1 MKSPLNVVV
10 CAPIMGSDLD
20 PIRAVDPSVNVID
33 GNAAF
38 VALNLARQQDD
49 AAAIDSTEKEMRE
62 LLAQA
67 DVLCMQFPVLK
78 SAVEWAP
85 NLLWLQHTAAGVSNL
100 WSTDAWTAEHI
111 VVTSGRGY
119 VRPTAMAEYCVAAAL
134 MFGRGIHDG
143 YLDKAKGELDRSH
156 YDPIRIEGAT
166 MGIVGMGGIGGEVA
180 RLSKALGMRVIGTRR
195 SVTAPRENA
204 EGADLLLPAS
214 ELKQLAAESDFISV
228 CTQLTQETLHLLNN
242 DFFNATTKRPI
253 VANVSRGETIDEDAL
268 LAALDAGKIRGAVLD
283 VYEGEMDGKPPPPEL
298 MSHPNVILTPHTS
311 AAGDSNDTAIRDLF
325 CENLRRFIHGE
336 ELLNVVDRAR
346 GY

>member
-20 PIRAVDPSVNVID
+20 PVRAVDPSINVID
-33 GNAAF
+33 GNATF
-38 VALNLARQQDD
+38 VAFNQARQKNDT
-49 AAAIDSTEKEMRE
+49 AAMESTEKEMRE

-67 DVLCMQFPVLK
+67 DVLCMMFPMLK
-78 SAVEWAP
+78 QAVSWSP
-85 NLLWLQHTAAGVSNL
+85 NLRWLHHTQAGVSNL
-100 WSTDAWTAEHI
+100 WPTDAWTAEHI
-111 VVTSGRGY
+111 VVTSGRGF

-134 MFGRGIHDG
+134 LFARGIHDG
-143 YLDKAKGELDRSH
+143 YLDKANGELDRSH
-156 YDPIRIEGAT
+156 YDPLRVEGAT

-195 SVTAPRENA
+195 SVTAPQENA

-214 ELKQLAAESDFISV
+214 GLKQLAAESDFISV
-228 CTQLTQETLHLLNN
+228 CTQLTQETLRLLNA

-253 VANVSRGETIDEDAL
+253 VANVSRGETIDEEAL
-268 LAALDAGKIRGAVLD
+268 LAALESGKIRGAVLD
-283 VYEGEMDGKPPPPEL
+283 VYEGEMDGKPPRPEL

-311 AAGDSNDTAIRDLF
+311 AAGASNDTAILDLF
-325 CENLRRFIHGE
+325 CENLRRFIKGE